1 MYKII
6 IYGGILFFLV
16 SCTGHYNTSK
26 VSDVFNLIENEY
38 VEDINATKLTD
49 DSIQYMLK
57 HLDAHSVYLNKKDL
71 NKFLISTR
79 GSFGG
84 VGISMHIQNNL
95 LTVTRPINN
104 TPAKAAGIKSGDV
117 IIQINNHSTLGLNIE
132 KCVAMTK
139 GPVGTKLNLTILRKS
154 STKPLRF
161 SIQRAYINAQPIF
174 STLIQDNL
182 LYISIPVFNQ
192 KTKGELKKILTH
204 YTKVKGIILDLRYNP
219 GGLLDQAVSVIDM
232 FIQKGLIVKQ
242 KGRKEQYNTSYY
254 ATTSTIDNHTPMV
267 ILINE
272 ESASASEIVSGT
284 LQIYKRAKII
294 GQKSFGKG
302 SVQTLFDLGNNS
314 ALKMTIAK
322 YYLANGKCIDKIGI
336 IPDIPIKN
344 ILHKKKITQSISFKK
359 AKDVIKKLTNHSLLP
374 KYMQS
379 THKEKD
385 SVYESSFSSS
395 TIQKD
400 KQLLKAIEVLKNNN

>member
-6 IYGGILFFLV
+6 VYNVILFFLV
-16 SCTGHYNTSK
+16 SCTSHYNTNK
-26 VSDVFNLIENEY
+26 IGDVFDLIENEY
-38 VEDINATKLTD
+38 VEDVNATKLTD
-49 DSIQYMLK
+49 NSIKYMLK
-57 HLDAHSVYLNKKDL
+57 YLDVHSIYLNKEDL
-71 NKFLISTR
+71 NRFLISTR

-104 TPAKAAGIKSGDV
+104 TPAKAAGIKRGDV
-117 IIQINNHSTLGLNIE
+117 IIQINNHSTLGLDIE

-154 STKPLRF
+154 STKPLLF
-161 SIQRAYINAQPIF
+161 SIQRAYINTQPIF
-174 STLIQDNL
+174 ATLIKDNL
-182 LYISIPVFNQ
+182 LYISIPIFNQ
-192 KTKGELKKILTH
+192 KTKEELKKILTH

-219 GGLLDQAVSVIDM
+219 GGLLDQAISVIDM
-232 FIQKGLIVKQ
+232 FIPKGLIVKQ
-242 KGRKEQYNTSYY
+242 RGRQEQYNTSYY
-254 ATTSTIDNHTPMV
+254 ATTATIDDHTPMV

-314 ALKMTIAK
+314 ALKLTIAK

-336 IPDIPIKN
+336 IPDFKIKN
-344 ILHKKKITQSISFKK
+344 ILHKRKKIQTISFIQ
-359 AKDVIKKLTNHSLLP
+359 AKDILKKLTNHSLYP
-374 KYMQS
+374 KHMQS
-379 THKEKD
+379 TPKEKNSID
-385 SVYESSFSSS
+385 KPTFTSSQ
-395 TIQKD
+395 IQQD
-400 KQLLKAIEVLKNNN
+400 KQLLKAIKVLKNNN

>member
-6 IYGGILFFLV
+6 IYGVILLFLV
-16 SCTGHYNTSK
+16 SCTGHYNTNK
-26 VSDVFNLIENEY
+26 VSDVFNLIEDEY
-38 VEDINATKLTD
+38 VEDINTTKLTD
-49 DSIQYMLK
+49 NSIQYMLK
-57 HLDAHSVYLNKKDL
+57 HLDVHSVYLNKKDL

-84 VGISMHIQNNL
+84 VGISMHMQNNL
-95 LTVTRPINN
+95 LTVTRPINH
-104 TPAKAAGIKSGDV
+104 TPAKSAGIKKGDV
-117 IIQINNHSTLGLNIE
+117 ILQINNHSTLGLDIE

-139 GPVGTKLNLTILRKS
+139 GPVGTKLDLTILRKS
-154 STKPLRF
+154 SAKPLHF
-161 SIQRAYINAQPIF
+161 SIQRAYINTQPIF
-174 STLIQDNL
+174 ATLIKENL
-182 LYISIPVFNQ
+182 LYISIPIFNQ
-192 KTKGELKKILTH
+192 KTTEELKTILTH
-204 YTKVKGIILDLRYNP
+204 YTKIKGIILDLRYNP
-219 GGLLDQAVSVIDM
+219 GGLLDQAISVIDM

-242 KGRKEQYNTSYY
+242 QGRKEQYNTSYY

-272 ESASASEIVSGT
+272 KSASASEIVSGT

-344 ILHKKKITQSISFKK
+344 ILHKKKITQSITFKK
-359 AKDVIKKLTNHSLLP
+359 AKNILKKLINHSLLP
-374 KYMQS
+374 KDMQS

-385 SVYESSFSSS
+385 SIDESVFSSS

-400 KQLLKAIEVLKNNN
+400 KQLLKAIEVLKSSN